1 VVRICTCVQGAVS
14 STKAGIATTAGEEA
28 KQRAELTSSLTTKV
42 TTFLKTKST
51 SSRVCCAVLTM
62 IGSQLRLNI
71 PALFFDV
78 TAISLLVHVF
88 VFLSVALL
96 AYAIATELYRYHVR
110 LPTLPGPPGFPIVG
124 NLYQLAPD
132 PAETLHKWGKRYGGV
147 YQISLGTRP
156 VVVFDSMQAAR
167 DVFVGQ
173 GHALIDKPRLYT
185 FHSVL
190 SSVAS
195 SIGTT
200 AWSESTKRRRKT
212 AASAMNKP
220 AVASY
225 LPFID
230 ELTKSLISELLEQG
244 RGGDMAFDPRQ
255 AIASAVT
262 DLTMTVNYGA
272 RLPPD
277 EALLNEIVDVE
288 DGLSRIKNPLGSAQ
302 DFIPILRLLPFNSQS
317 TKAREVN
324 RRRLVYLR
332 RFERE
337 TEERV
342 EKGVDKPRI
351 QGKCLRDPTVQ
362 LDNIDLMS
370 ISMSMVGC
378 AVFPLNTGTL
388 ADFVQVSGGL
398 DTMVNTL
405 AWTIGTL
412 AIRPDIQDKAYK
424 AICEAYS
431 SETWGPIEDEHGVPY
446 IDALVK
452 ECLRTFS
459 VLRLSLPRSAWKD
472 IQYGDIFIPKGT
484 TVFLNAWGCNRDETV
499 FGSDADA
506 FRPERFLDDPDLP
519 HAAYGFGTRMCAGFH
534 LANRQLYVLL
544 LRLIWSFRIEM
555 SKVPAERIERMRPL
569 EVK

>member
-1 VVRICTCVQGAVS
+1 
-14 STKAGIATTAGEEA
+14 
-28 KQRAELTSSLTTKV
+28 
-42 TTFLKTKST
+42 
-51 SSRVCCAVLTM
+51 M
-62 IGSQLRLNI
+62 IGSQLHLNI
-71 PALFFDV
+71 PALFLNV
-78 TAISLLVHVF
+78 TAVSALITVSVLLCI
-88 VFLSVALL
+88 ALL
-96 AYAIATELYRYHVR
+96 AYAIVTELYRYHVR

-124 NLYQLAPD
+124 NLFQLAPD
-132 PAETLHKWGKRYGGV
+132 PAETLHQWGKRYGGV

-156 VVVFDSMQAAR
+156 VVVFNSMQAAR

-230 ELTKSLISELLEQG
+230 ELTKALILELLEQG
-244 RGGDMAFDPRQ
+244 RGGEMAFDPRQ

-277 EALLNEIVDVE
+277 EALLSEIIDVE

-317 TKAREVN
+317 SKAREVN
-324 RRRLVYLR
+324 RRRMVYLR

-337 TEERV
+337 TEQRV
-342 EKGVDKPRI
+342 EKGVDKPCI

-370 ISMSMVGC
+370 ISMSM
-378 AVFPLNTGTL
+378 
-388 ADFVQVSGGL
+388 VSGGL

-424 AICEAYS
+424 AICEAYG
-431 SETWGPIEDEHGVPY
+431 SETWAPIEDEHGIPY

-459 VLRLSLPRSAWKD
+459 VLRLSLPRAAWKD

-569 EVK
+569 EDVAEPFHLAAMPPGYKVRLVSRNLAALSSLLRGNGPCKAQ